1 MPQEILPLPLTPPT
15 QVSYEQQEMR
25 EEAEAVFGNEQEL
38 QELLEFT
45 DGQALAP
52 TEDGGR
58 KEKYDEEEDEDEVR
72 SMRRTQPQ
80 P

>member
-1 MPQEILPLPLTPPT
+1 
-15 QVSYEQQEMR
+15 MR
-25 EEAEAVFGNEQEL
+25 DEAEAVFGNDQEL

-58 KEKYDEEEDEDEVR
+58 RERYDEEEEEDEVHCMR
-72 SMRRTQPQ
+72 HCMRRTQPQ
-80 P
+80 PSPYP

>member
-1 MPQEILPLPLTPPT
+1 MLQEILPLTLAPPT

-58 KEKYDEEEDEDEVR
+58 KEKYDEEEDEDEVH

>member
-1 MPQEILPLPLTPPT
+1 MLQEILPLTLAPPT

-45 DGQALAP
+45 DGQARDPMPLSPP
-52 TEDGGR
+52 TT
-58 KEKYDEEEDEDEVR
+58 Y
-72 SMRRTQPQ
+72 P
-80 P
+80 

>member
-1 MPQEILPLPLTPPT
+1 MLQERPLPLPLTPPT

-45 DGQALAP
+45 DGQARDPMPLSPP
-52 TEDGGR
+52 T
-58 KEKYDEEEDEDEVR
+58 
-72 SMRRTQPQ
+72 TLPL
-80 P
+80 

>member
-1 MPQEILPLPLTPPT
+1 M
-15 QVSYEQQEMR
+15 SYEQQEMR
-25 EEAEAVFGNEQEL
+25 DEAEAVFGNDQEL

-58 KEKYDEEEDEDEVR
+58 KERYDEEEDEDEVHCMR
-72 SMRRTQPQ
+72 HCMRRTRPQ